1 MEEEDNSR
9 MNWLL
14 EKKLL
19 VSDFE
24 KSFDKITKDGQYIM
38 AEFVDWESSGP
49 TYSLNGLKDHLCGAA
64 KFCFDAN
71 RVYLFGL
78 EFACRAFRK
87 IE

>member
-1 MEEEDNSR
+1 MEEEEDNSR

-38 AEFVDWESSGP
+38 AEFVDWKVLVLH
-49 TYSLNGLKDHLCGAA
+49 T
-64 KFCFDAN
+64 
-71 RVYLFGL
+71 R
-78 EFACRAFRK
+78 
-87 IE
+87 